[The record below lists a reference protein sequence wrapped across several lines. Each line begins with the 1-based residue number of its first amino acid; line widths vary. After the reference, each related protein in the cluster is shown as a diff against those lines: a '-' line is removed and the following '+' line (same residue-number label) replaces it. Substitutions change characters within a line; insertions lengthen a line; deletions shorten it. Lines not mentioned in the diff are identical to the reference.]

1 MEYGVNS
8 MEELREML
16 NRLLDLGY
24 DRTCNLVVSVSQRL
38 DKEIVKE
45 MKING

>member
-1 MEYGVNS
+1 MVDK
-8 MEELREML
+8 LREKL
-16 NRLLDLGY
+16 EKLLTNGY